1 MCRSRSRPR
10 EHAKKVMVNSSD
22 DDSSERETV
31 TAESMLLVP
40 KATALETRAC
50 EQYVN
55 ELIDLSPS
63 S

>member
-40 KATALETRAC
+40 KATALETRAR

>member
-1 MCRSRSRPR
+1 
-10 EHAKKVMVNSSD
+10 MVNSSD
-22 DDSSERETV
+22 DDSSECETV
-31 TAESMLLVP
+31 TAESRLLVP
-40 KATALETRAC
+40 KATVLETRAC

>member
-22 DDSSERETV
+22 DDSSECETV
-31 TAESMLLVP
+31 TAESRLLVP
-40 KATALETRAC
+40 KATVLETRAC